1 MTIYKPQD
9 MLDSFQTY
17 LVVVRGLSQ
26 NTVSSYIA
34 DLNKFLNFLDHK
46 ECSSL
51 EEIEPKT
58 ISDFIAFL
66 RDSTELGSRSINR
79 CLVSVKQFY
88 KYLLIEEIVESDPT
102 ENIVTPRTGKSIPD
116 TLSIDEIESILA
128 APKMKDNIEGIRDSA
143 MLEILYATGLRVT
156 ELVELT
162 QNSIDMDQGYLTT
175 MGKGKKERI
184 VPLGKESISK
194 VSDYLVNS
202 RPYIIKEKISD
213 YLFVTRRGSKFT
225 RQGFWKLLKGYAG
238 QAGIVK
244 DISPHTIRH
253 SFATHLLE
261 RGADLRTIQILL
273 GHSDISTTQI
283 YTHVERERLKEM
295 HRKYHPR
302 P

>member
-17 LVVVRGLSQ
+17 LVVVRGLSH
-26 NTVSSYIA
+26 NTVSSYTA
-34 DLNKFLNFLDHK
+34 DLDKFLGFLDNK
-46 ECSSL
+46 EFNSL
-51 EEIEPKT
+51 EDIEPKT
-58 ISDFIAFL
+58 ISEFITFL
-66 RDSTELGSRSINR
+66 RDSTNLGSRSINR
-79 CLVSVKQFY
+79 CLVSVKQFF
-88 KYLLIEEIVESDPT
+88 KYLLIEEIIESDPT

-116 TLSIDEIESILA
+116 TLSIDEVESILA
-128 APKMKDNIEGIRDSA
+128 APKMKESPEGIRDSA

-156 ELVELT
+156 ELVELR
-162 QNSIDMDQGYLTT
+162 QNSIEIDHGYLTT
-175 MGKGKKERI
+175 LGKGKKERI
-184 VPLGKESISK
+184 VPLGNESVSK
-194 VSDYLVNS
+194 LGDYLVNS

-213 YLFVTRRGSKFT
+213 YLFITRRGSKFT
-225 RQGFWKLLKGYAG
+225 RQGFWKLLKVYAD

-244 DISPHTIRH
+244 NISPHTLRH